1 MLATVLVWLLS
12 LRGITI
18 PDDVALAMTGLFT
31 MAAHYLVASHIQ
43 NTAIGAG
50 GTPLTA
56 PPQGNQ
62 S

>member
-31 MAAHYLVASHIQ
+31 MAAHYLVASHIK
-43 NTAIGAG
+43 NTASGAG

-56 PPQGNQ
+56 PQGNP

>member
-12 LRGITI
+12 LFGITI
-18 PDDVALAMTGLFT
+18 PDYVALSIAGLFM
-31 MAAHYLVASHIQ
+31 MAAHYLVASHIR
-43 NTAIGAG
+43 NTATGAG